1 MLWPLKIL
9 LMAVAAIQKAQS
21 PESMLY
27 QWNDGT
33 LTTIDRRDLGLA
45 LNADETNAAKHQ
57 GTLGKDL
64 LFGPLT
70 TMQLRAIVAIAQM
83 HESVDT
89 ALVEIAAHATWAQDM
104 EDEGGE

>member
-1 MLWPLKIL
+1 MFWALKVF
-9 LMAVAAIQKAQS
+9 LMAAAAVKKAQA
-21 PESMLY
+21 PEPLIY

-45 LNADETNAAKHQ
+45 LIADEKNAAASQ

-70 TMQLRAIVAIAQM
+70 TMQLRAIVAISQM
-83 HESVDT
+83 HDSVDT

-104 EDEGGE
+104 EDEDGE